1 MHLPLFYI
9 ATSLFALATAQ
20 QRANPFTLPP
30 GFMITAGEPT
40 TISWDP
46 TTQGTVSIRLRQ
58 GASSNLE
65 EGIVIASNIDNSG
78 RATITLPEDTTRNSD
93 YALQIISD
101 ENPTTDVNY
110 SGPFVVE
117 SENTVE
123 PISTPASSGAVTNTT
138 GSTTTMSTRTGSSTS
153 TRSTGTSNPTSSA
166 RSPTSSAASSTTGAP
181 AEPTISAPD
190 SGAMSLKVHCLL
202 LIALIGAPI
211 AW

>member
-1 MHLPLFYI
+1 MHLQLFYI
-9 ATSLFALATAQ
+9 ATSLFALAAAQ

-40 TISWDP
+40 AITWDP

-58 GASSNLE
+58 GPSSNLE
-65 EGIVIASNIDNSG
+65 EGIVIASNINNSG

-123 PISTPASSGAVTNTT
+123 PISTPASSEAVTTTTAATTSPTTASTTADSSTTT
-138 GSTTTMSTRTGSSTS
+138 GSTTTMPTRT
-153 TRSTGTSNPTSSA
+153 A
-166 RSPTSSAASSTTGAP
+166 R
-181 AEPTISAPD
+181 
-190 SGAMSLKVHCLL
+190 VHQLVALDQARLVLL
-202 LIALIGAPI
+202 LNRLVRQIAVQCR
-211 AW
+211 